1 MDLVRE
7 GLLWELFK
15 VNICSK
21 DCVCLLARFCCNFRM
36 GTIDYV
42 HRWTKYKY
50 RHQCRAGGR
59 LNASNRLSIYM
70 FGCRVDSLCFCL
82 LARRYISVILKGSRI
97 SITDTLRPRRSIV
110 CICKKKRKKKRNET
124 TFPAKLQT
132 RSLPLNQR
140 LGIASK
146 HTIRIAHPI
155 LLFLLSLVLSST
167 SPVCS
172 PPLNCLARPHIVKEV
187 QFPFPG
193 YKTSESPHPSM
204 ALYPLRQVNKI
215 PRVGNRTRGL
225 GRGLGPRRFPPH
237 PIPVPPAAAEDD
249 SHQRHGPDRD
259 AHRERDDAGRVAVV
273 PRLLGLAVV
282 LAAGAVVGGERSL
295 GLVRG
300 QRPGHGLGWSRGCS
314 CRLGIV
320 GGGGGFR

>member
-110 CICKKKRKKKRNET
+110 CICKKKKKKKTKRNDIPSET
-124 TFPAKLQT
+124 P
-132 RSLPLNQR
+132 
-140 LGIASK
+140 
-146 HTIRIAHPI
+146 
-155 LLFLLSLVLSST
+155 
-167 SPVCS
+167 
-172 PPLNCLARPHIVKEV
+172 
-187 QFPFPG
+187 
-193 YKTSESPHPSM
+193 
-204 ALYPLRQVNKI
+204 NKI
-215 PRVGNRTRGL
+215 PPFESKTGYSFKTYYTHCTSHTPFFIKPSSFFNFSRL
-225 GRGLGPRRFPPH
+225 FPSFELSCSSSHRQRSPV
-237 PIPVPPAAAEDD
+237 PIPRLQDLRIPSSVHGALPAQA
-249 SHQRHGPDRD
+249 SK
-259 AHRERDDAGRVAVV
+259 
-273 PRLLGLAVV
+273 
-282 LAAGAVVGGERSL
+282 
-295 GLVRG
+295 
-300 QRPGHGLGWSRGCS
+300 
-314 CRLGIV
+314 
-320 GGGGGFR
+320 